1 MIKGRYVATVTIDFR
16 YPDDLLEK
24 FTFEDIKKRLIIST
38 ENSLRMIIEDECS
51 SDYDIV
57 DVQRQYADLYHVP
70 DDETED
76 KHDHEHDQG

>member
-1 MIKGRYVATVTIDFR
+1 MLKGRYVATVTINFR

-24 FTFEDIKKRLIIST
+24 FTFEDIKKRLIFNT

-57 DVQRQYADLYHVP
+57 DVQRQYADLYIVT
-70 DDETED
+70 DEMED
-76 KHDHEHDQG
+76 E

>member
-1 MIKGRYVATVTIDFR
+1 MIKGRYVATVTINFR

-38 ENSLRMIIEDECS
+38 ENSLRMIIEDACS

-57 DVQRQYADLYHVP
+57 DVQRQYADLYQVP
-70 DDETED
+70 DETED
-76 KHDHEHDQG
+76 E

>member
-1 MIKGRYVATVTIDFR
+1 MIKGRYVATVTINFR

-38 ENSLRMIIEDECS
+38 ENSLRMIIEDACS

-57 DVQRQYADLYHVP
+57 DVQRQYADLYQVP
-70 DDETED
+70 DEMEDE
-76 KHDHEHDQG
+76 

>member
-1 MIKGRYVATVTIDFR
+1 MIKGRYVATLTIDFN

-24 FTFEDIKKRLIIST
+24 FTFEDIKKRLIFNT
-38 ENSLRMIIEDECS
+38 ENSLRTIIEDECS

-70 DDETED
+70 DETED
-76 KHDHEHDQG
+76 E

>member
-1 MIKGRYVATVTIDFR
+1 MIKGRYVATVTIDFN

-24 FTFEDIKKRLIIST
+24 FTFEDIKKRLIFNT

-57 DVQRQYADLYHVP
+57 DVQRQYADLYIVT
-70 DDETED
+70 DEMED
-76 KHDHEHDQG
+76 E